1 MKPFD
6 ANGASLPPT
15 PDAGLRRLAV
25 RGAGITLLS
34 QVLLLGI
41 QIIATVVLSRL
52 LTPADFGVVAM
63 VTTFSLLLASCG
75 QIGFPEAVVQ
85 RNDIDHFLVS
95 NLFWINLG
103 ASLLLTIGFAAAG
116 SLLARFYGDPR
127 VAHISIGASLAIFL
141 TSTSVL
147 HLALLKRAMRF
158 SAVSA
163 NDIIARAV
171 SVGVSIFLGWVG
183 LAYWALVAGAVA
195 QALAASVGAWILC
208 RWTPSLPRRRTG
220 TGSAVLF
227 AMKVYARFGGDY
239 ITRNMDNLLVGWRF
253 GSVSLGFYKKAYD
266 LFALSSNQLLSVF
279 PVAVSTLSR
288 LNRDPVQYRRY
299 FLGGLSV
306 LALVG
311 MGVGGDLTLV
321 GQDIVRLVLGPG
333 WEASGRMLAIFGP
346 GIGVMLIYGTH
357 GIIHLSIGTPGR
369 WFKWGIVEITV
380 TGLLF
385 LLGLRWG
392 PAGIAAAWTAS
403 FWILIVPAF
412 WYAGRP
418 IHFGFTQVLAAV
430 WKYFFASLLA
440 GCACFAIIRGIQ
452 PMFTVS
458 SSLGAATRILTNS
471 LLFAALYL
479 GGVVLLHRG
488 FAPLRQVA
496 GLFPDIVRWRRF
508 LKPGSAADATNGGDA
523 SVILTAT
530 TTGDTA

>member
-1 MKPFD
+1 LKPFN
-6 ANGASLPPT
+6 ASGAFLPST
-15 PDAGLRRLAV
+15 DGGGLRSLAV

-34 QVLLLGI
+34 QGLLLGI

-52 LTPADFGVVAM
+52 LAPADFGVVAM
-63 VTTFSLLLASCG
+63 VTTFSLLLVSFG

-85 RNDIDHFLVS
+85 RNDIDHSLVS
-95 NLFWINLG
+95 NLFWINIG
-103 ASLLLTIGFAAAG
+103 AGLLLTIGFAAAG
-116 SLLARFYGDPR
+116 SLLAKFYGDPR
-127 VAHISIGASLAIFL
+127 VAHIAVGASLMIFI

-158 SAVSA
+158 SAVWG
-163 NDIIARAV
+163 NDIVARAV
-171 SVGVSIFLGWVG
+171 SVGVSILLGWIG
-183 LAYWALVAGAVA
+183 FGYWALVAGTVA
-195 QALAASVGAWILC
+195 QALSAAVGAWILC
-208 RWTPSLPRRRTG
+208 RWVPGLPRRVPG
-220 TGSAVLF
+220 TGSAVRF

-239 ITRNMDNLLVGWRF
+239 MTRNMDNLLVGWRF
-253 GSVSLGFYKKAYD
+253 GSSSLGFYKKAYD
-266 LFALSSNQLLSVF
+266 LFALSSNQFLSVF

-311 MGVGGDLTLV
+311 MGAGADLTLV
-321 GQDIVRLVLGPG
+321 GQDVVRLVLGPG
-333 WEASGRMLAIFGP
+333 WEASGRMLTIFGP

-369 WFKWGIVEITV
+369 WFCWGIVEITV

-418 IHFGFTQVLAAV
+418 IQFGFTSVLAAV
-430 WKYFFASLLA
+430 WKYFLASLLA
-440 GCACFAIIRGIQ
+440 GCACAAIIRGI
-452 PMFTVS
+452 PSAVTAS
-458 SSLGAATRILTNS
+458 SSLGALVRIVTNS
-471 LLFAALYL
+471 LLFGALYI
-479 GGVVLLHRG
+479 GAVVLLHRG
-488 FAPLRQVA
+488 YAPLRQVA
-496 GLFPDIVRWRRF
+496 RLFPDMVPWRRF
-508 LKPGSAADATNGGDA
+508 LRPAPAVDPTYGSDA
-523 SVILTAT
+523 SGILAAT
-530 TTGDTA
+530 TTGDTT